1 MLRGIYPRSVSQMI
15 ELTLP
20 DMTCGHCVQT
30 VTKTVQRIDP
40 AARIST
46 DLGTHN
52 VRIEAQAPRERIVA
66 ALAAEGY
73 PAQE

>member
-1 MLRGIYPRSVSQMI
+1 MI

-20 DMTCGHCVQT
+20 TMTCGHCVQT

-40 AARIST
+40 AAQISA
-46 DLGTHN
+46 DLGTHK
-52 VRIEAQAPRERIVA
+52 VRIEAQAQRERIVA
-66 ALAAEGY
+66 ALTAEGY

>member
-1 MLRGIYPRSVSQMI
+1 
-15 ELTLP
+15 
-20 DMTCGHCVQT
+20 MTCGHCVQT

-46 DLGTHN
+46 DLGTHK
-52 VRIEAQAPRERIVA
+52 VQIEAQAPRERIVA

>member
-1 MLRGIYPRSVSQMI
+1 
-15 ELTLP
+15 
-20 DMTCGHCVQT
+20 
-30 VTKTVQRIDP
+30 
-40 AARIST
+40 
-46 DLGTHN
+46 